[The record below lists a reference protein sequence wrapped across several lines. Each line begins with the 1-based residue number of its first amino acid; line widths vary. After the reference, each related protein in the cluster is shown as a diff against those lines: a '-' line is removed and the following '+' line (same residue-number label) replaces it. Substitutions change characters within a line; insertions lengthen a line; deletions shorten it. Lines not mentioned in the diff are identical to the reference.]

1 MRKTRH
7 HIHIISLIFCLFALA
22 PLYSQSESKTVQV
35 VTPNLENI
43 PSSYHSWLPGQI
55 RDSLRGNLRDY
66 TDYTITI
73 DDSNERQLKKLQEK
87 SESAAYDSS
96 VRIEAGKIT
105 KAQYALF
112 STIRKAGSQYI
123 INITFLNLTTG
134 INDAVA
140 NSTGKKDAE
149 DLFSGAGSAV
159 DELTLKLCEQLNIN
173 LTATQKFV
181 LKNGTSDLSTE
192 QQLVLEQQA
201 RENYQKRVAEL
212 QSQISSTV
220 GSTDL
225 AVVAKRQ
232 ELEAQRDLEEE
243 KLKTT
248 LRRQEELQ
256 KKLEQEQ
263 QDKIKENQ
271 RTSKWQEQRNAL
283 EKEVEEAAAKAR
295 KENLDNQS
303 VVGQIN
309 LIESKKKS
317 LVAIR
322 ESVKTRKQELSAEAN
337 EEVLE
342 YEAKLNSEPLRT
354 GETEAIAKMRR
365 QEKID
370 DLKKELQKRVEKDQ
384 KAVDETVAKQDAELL
399 ADIRKSQMELNK
411 KRTVSSFGDELVVSY
426 MDYYAESFAWGFT
439 MSLYADGVLLDEDV
453 FSVSY
458 TTLTGKDVPD
468 LAKAS
473 DEVYYDYL
481 DTIETYSSLFMRGS
495 PILNFE
501 LDYKVEALP
510 DDRPSAY
517 KFSFLE
523 LRIKDTKKNKVIQKK
538 VLPVDSLERN
548 WVPAYDI
555 RTTKERE
562 DYSLKTKEQIYREQH
577 FDQSKG
583 GGGFAGQRIGAGYT
597 SNKTFCVDLNYSFAD
612 IGFPYLFIIFDAGFI
627 GMQETYKTISNKET
641 EFYASIG
648 WGLNKRIMIGKYPPT
663 VYAWAGVGGLS
674 FQLTECYGLNKEKD
688 SDVYKTGY
696 NEAFLLGRFAAGIEI
711 PFSKMF
717 AVYIQGVMSRPYHQK
732 PYYEAVGGLSL
743 TFN

>member
-1 MRKTRH
+1 MLKTRH
-7 HIHIISLIFCLFALA
+7 HIILLIFCLFAVA
-22 PLYSQSESKTVQV
+22 PLYSQSANKTVQV

-43 PSSYHSWLPGQI
+43 PSTYQTWLPGQI
-55 RDSLRGNLRDY
+55 RDRLRENLRYY

-271 RTSKWQEQRNAL
+271 RTSKWQEERNAL

-322 ESVKTRKQELSAEAN
+322 NNVNQRLTELNQEAE
-337 EEVLE
+337 EELAEYQTKLE
-342 YEAKLNSEPLRT
+342 SEPLRT
-354 GETEAIAKMRR
+354 GETESIARQRR
-365 QEKID
+365 LAKID
-370 DLKKELQKRVEKDQ
+370 ERKKELQARVEKEQ
-384 KAVDETVAKQDAELL
+384 KEVIEKVEKQDSELL
-399 ADIRKSQMELNK
+399 NDIRKSQKDLEK
-411 KRTVSSFGDELVVSY
+411 KRTVTSFGDELVVSY
-426 MDYYAESFAWGFT
+426 SDYDAKYSSWVFT
-439 MSLYADGVLLDEDV
+439 MSLYADGILLDEDV
-453 FSVSY
+453 FSVQY
-458 TTLTGKDVPD
+458 ETITGKPVPD

-473 DEVYYDYL
+473 DDVYNDYL
-481 DTIETYSSLFMRGS
+481 DSIETYTSLFMRGS
-495 PILNFE
+495 PILNYE
-501 LDYKVEALP
+501 LDYMVQAMP
-510 DDRPSAY
+510 DDRPSWY

-523 LRIKDTKKNKVIQKK
+523 LRIKDTKKNKVIQK
-538 VLPVDSLERN
+538 VALTVNSLERS

-555 RTTKERE
+555 RTQSVIE
-562 DYSLKTKEQIYREQH
+562 SQNLKSQEQIYREIH

-583 GGGFAGQRIGAGYT
+583 GGGFTGRRLGVGYT
-597 SNKTFCVDLNYSFAD
+597 SYKTIYFEFNYSMSESSFPYIFLIAD
-612 IGFPYLFIIFDAGFI
+612 IGVT
-627 GMQETYKTISNKET
+627 GMPQDLKIISNDT
-641 EFYASIG
+641 FQWSASLG
-648 WGLNKRIMIGKYPPT
+648 MGFNKRIMIGKYPPV
-663 VYAWAGVGGLS
+663 VYAWVGGGGVSYKLAN
-674 FQLTECYGLNKEKD
+674 CYGLVQDKD
-688 SDVYKTGY
+688 SDVYKIAY
-696 NEAFLLGRFAAGIEI
+696 NEVYSIGKVTAGIEI
-711 PFSKMF
+711 PFAKNF
-717 AVYIQGVMSRPYHQK
+717 AVYIQGSMSCPYHRK
-732 PYYEAVGGLSL
+732 NYYTAAGGLSFTL
-743 TFN
+743 N